1 MGNLR
6 QSMTREEWDEL
17 GKQSS
22 EKKQQSMKYTID
34 TQNKTLTIEQC
45 SVNELTDLL
54 SKLKQVHSDL
64 HIYNIVSKTPTT
76 IPFSVPNTSY
86 WGGKVENYV
95 STTSLPNGTKYA
107 ESKL

>member
-22 EKKQQSMKYTID
+22 EKKQSFRRYTID
-34 TQNKTLTIEQC
+34 TKFKTITIEQGN
-45 SVNELTDLL
+45 VNELIDLL
-54 SKLKQVHSDL
+54 TKLKTVYPDIHVYDV
-64 HIYNIVSKTPTT
+64 VSKTTT
-76 IPFSVPNTSY
+76 IPVSVRN
-86 WGGKVENYV
+86 GNIENYV
-95 STTSLPNGTKYA
+95 STITTKPKGTKPA

>member
-22 EKKQQSMKYTID
+22 EKKQSSMKYTID

-54 SKLKQVHSDL
+54 NKLKTVYPDIHVYD
-64 HIYNIVSKTPTT
+64 IVSKTTT
-76 IPFSVPNTSY
+76 IPFSIRDGNI
-86 WGGKVENYV
+86 ENYV
-95 STTSLPNGTKYA
+95 STITTRPKETKPA